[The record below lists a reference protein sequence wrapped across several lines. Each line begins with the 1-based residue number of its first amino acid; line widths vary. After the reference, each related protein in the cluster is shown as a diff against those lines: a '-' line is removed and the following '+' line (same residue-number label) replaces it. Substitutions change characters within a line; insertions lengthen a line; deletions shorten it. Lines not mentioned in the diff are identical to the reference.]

1 MVLMH
6 STKLIIV
13 YCMLE
18 YKKAFFAPTNTQL
31 YDFLHM
37 KKLAIVLMLWV
48 DIKF

>member
-37 KKLAIVLMLWV
+37 KRPDKIMLWV